1 MKITKLFMLTILTF
15 LFFLQ
20 SNLMSASE
28 NFYKEAVN
36 HFENKNFEKSKF
48 LFQRNL
54 VFNPKDDLSYLYLA
68 KIYKEEKNDK
78 ELEKNLNTTLLLNP
92 QSEEALYMLI
102 ELQLAKSN
110 FSEVKELNEKFLLI
124 CSSLCNKKYVIA
136 EKISN
141 LQPDDDQKE

>member
-1 MKITKLFMLTILTF
+1 MLTILTF

-102 ELQLAKSN
+102 ELELDKSN
-110 FSEVKELNEKFLLI
+110 FSEVEKLNATFVLI
-124 CSSLCNKKYVIA
+124 CSSLCDKKFVI
-136 EKISN
+136 EKKLDS
-141 LQPDDDQKE
+141 LQTNDDTKK